1 MDDNRLIDTDVFR
14 RMANE
19 FPLRTAIF
27 TFGLPAFAL
36 FQLVNGIVHGGSLP
50 VIVAFAAI
58 AVAGSIL
65 LAQYQVAVYRR
76 RRIGRDDWSK
86 KYGDRT

>member
-1 MDDNRLIDTDVFR
+1 MDDNTTADTSDFVQ
-14 RMANE
+14 MARE

-36 FQLVNGIVHGGSLP
+36 VQLCNGLVHGGSLLF
-50 VIVAFAAI
+50 IGAFAVVATVC
-58 AVAGSIL
+58 AVL

-76 RRIGRDDWSK
+76 ERTGRHWS
-86 KYGDRT
+86 